1 MKATVIKGPVK
12 LDKRTKNLVKRIQ
25 PGDIA
30 VIDHADLDEVAAF
43 ALVEAKVKAVINVSP
58 SMSEKYPNEGPLRLV
73 EAGIKLL
80 DCFCPELFTLLQEGQ
95 EIEIRGN
102 TVNLQGRELAAGQEL
117 TAVDIKEHMNAT
129 KANLEAELSRFIE
142 NTMEYA
148 RNEIGLICNE
158 FEIPMVK
165 TIFKGRHA
173 LIVVRGKNYKEDL
186 KAIKP
191 YIDDMKP
198 VLVGVDGGADALAE
212 FGLRADVVVGD
223 MDSVSDSVLMSGSEL
238 VVHAYPNGKAPGM
251 ERLNQ
256 MGLPGVVFAAPGTS
270 EDIAMLMAYELG
282 AELIVAVGTH
292 SNMIDFLEKGRKGM
306 ASTFLVRAKVG
317 PILVDAK
324 GVSRLYKSKP
334 KVKDLAPIF
343 IAALLPVAAVAVIS
357 PSTRELLR
365 LLIIQFRILTG
376 I

>member
-1 MKATVIKGPVK
+1 MKNTVVRGPVK

-30 VIDHADLDEVAAF
+30 VIDHADLDEVAAT
-43 ALVEAKVKAVINVSP
+43 ALVEAKVKAVINVSS

-73 EAGIKLL
+73 EAGVKLL
-80 DCFCPELFTLLQEGQ
+80 ECPNPELFMLLREGQ

-102 TVNLQGRELAAGQEL
+102 TVSLHGCELVTGQEL
-117 TAVDIKEHMNAT
+117 TAVDIKEHMNAA

-158 FEIPMVK
+158 FTIPQIK
-165 TIFKGRHA
+165 TVFKGRHA

-186 KAIKP
+186 KAIRP

-212 FGLRADVVVGD
+212 FGLRADVIVGD
-223 MDSVSDSVLMSGSEL
+223 MDSVTDRVLLSGSEL
-238 VVHAYPNGKAPGM
+238 VVHAYPNGRAPGM
-251 ERLNQ
+251 ERLGRI
-256 MGLPGVVFAAPGTS
+256 GLKGVVFAAPGTS

-334 KVKDLAPIF
+334 KAKDLAPIF
-343 IAALLPVAAVAVIS
+343 IAALLPVAAIAVIS